1 MTALYEPNGAAREYA
16 ALAFN
21 MYKGCV
27 HSCTYCYAPNATFR
41 KREAFNEQVVPRAN
55 ILDTLEKDIKRLT
68 KKGIKKDPVLLSF
81 TCDPY
86 QSIDAEHQLT
96 RQAIEILNSNEF
108 PVRILTKAGKL
119 AQRDFDLLSK
129 NKLNEFG
136 VTLTFT
142 DRNKSV
148 KWEPHAALPQERIDN
163 LKAAKE
169 KGIFTWA
176 SIEPIIIPEQSYD
189 LIDLT
194 HQFTDFYGVGKLN
207 YNKLQKTIDWAEVR
221 DKIIKKLKRYKKR
234 HTLHNSLK
242 EA

>member
-1 MTALYEPNGAAREYA
+1 MTALYEPKGAAREYA

-21 MYKGCV
+21 MYKGCD
-27 HSCTYCYAPNATFR
+27 HSCSYCYAPNATFR
-41 KREAFNEQVVPRAN
+41 KREIFNEQVVARDN
-55 ILDTLEKDIKRLT
+55 IMITLEKDIKRLT

-86 QSIDAEHQLT
+86 QSIDDELQLT
-96 RQAIEILNSNEF
+96 RQAIEMLNSNGF
-108 PVRILTKAGKL
+108 PVRILTKAGEL

-142 DRNKSV
+142 DENKSLE
-148 KWEPHAALPQERIDN
+148 WEPNAALPQERVNN

-176 SIEPIIIPEQSYD
+176 SIEPIVIPDQSYE

-194 HQFTDFYGVGKLN
+194 YQFTDFYGVGKLN
-207 YNKLQKTIDWAEVR
+207 YNKLQKLIDWKKV
-221 DKIIKKLKRYKKR
+221 KKHIIKRLKKHKKDYI
-234 HTLHNSLK
+234 LHKSLK